1 MPSLKIDVQKLL
13 NDVKPFYKILHA
25 VLRNALIDKYQG
37 EEDIKADGPIPAHLL
52 GNMWSQDWSAYHQL
66 LSQFPVDLDK
76 NIKQT
81 NWTTIDMVKRADDFY
96 SSMGLKRM
104 SDKFWEKSYFEKSK
118 NVSQCHGTAA
128 DMFQKDDFR

>member
-1 MPSLKIDVQKLL
+1 
-13 NDVKPFYKILHA
+13 
-25 VLRNALIDKYQG
+25 
-37 EEDIKADGPIPAHLL
+37 
-52 GNMWSQDWSAYHQL
+52 MWSQDWSTYHQL
-66 LSQFPVDLDK
+66 LSQFPVNLDK

-104 SDKFWEKSYFEKSK
+104 SEKFWEKSYFEKSK